1 MSTKETR
8 GKVFAGYNSNECLMD
23 RSSKVLRVAT
33 SKFHSELTARGFH
46 LPALHVEG
54 EV

>member
-8 GKVFAGYNSNECLMD
+8 GKVFADSNEKRECLMD

-33 SKFHSELTARGFH
+33 SKFHNELTARGFH
-46 LPALHVEG
+46 LPALNALG
-54 EV
+54 E